1 MVVVSGS
8 WTKNVTSYPAPP
20 AVNVTSSS
28 QDVMSG
34 AVVLH
39 NDMAAKAVLISRF
52 NSHPFQERILTLDQ
66 PVKVGRSVARAKP
79 TANNAIFDC
88 KVLSRNHAVL
98 WFDNGKFFLQDTKS
112 SNGTF
117 VNNEKLSAETDS
129 HQLFS
134 GDVVQFGVDV
144 VENNRKVTHGC
155 IIATIKLYLPDGKE
169 AKALGKQGLV
179 PLDDLYRLNQIIQ
192 EANQREQCLE
202 SKLSALQ
209 HVVDETR
216 KSAEES
222 WRAYVGEERLLSRV
236 SALENQ
242 LQQAGKQ
249 WTEEKVKEELGKLQ
263 VENESYQV
271 AAKEALEK
279 LHAEKLEALAKA
291 TELERAKATAEQEAR
306 IAKEEVVQVHLELES
321 LARKLFVFQVES
333 EEQRLKWEKREQEL
347 ESKLVS
353 ESMKLVD
360 LQLQLQE
367 FNALSIQDFQN
378 LALVENSGGKHI
390 YKDDSK
396 CKEDILA
403 ENEISEAALNKSN
416 GIDNHINLT
425 VMKVE
430 ENPEFGDHDNAKPDV
445 TTTGVSENMKR
456 LSIKLPEEESNI
468 EELKNDREDSEK
480 EKDTEKS
487 DSSRSNNENE
497 EGEDEDDQVD
507 SKTLKCQFQS
517 MQAELRRRIEAL
529 ESILETKESYMTELS
544 RCLREEKEL
553 SMQRRMEA
561 EQLKQELEQQ
571 AKESCNESQQYKDKI
586 DLLTKELDSAQTKLK
601 ELDENVK
608 EKELDTS
615 KSSTVSYEELISV
628 EEELVLIKERFAQ
641 ITEEKLKLQR
651 DLVSMTEQYRMV
663 CNSSH
668 NKYFFYV
675 APLVFMVL
683 YLLISAMI
691 S

>member
-39 NDMAAKAVLISRF
+39 NNMAAKAVLISRF
-52 NSHPFQERILTLDQ
+52 NSHPFQERLLTLDQ
-66 PVKVGRSVARAKP
+66 PVK
-79 TANNAIFDC
+79 
-88 KVLSRNHAVL
+88 
-98 WFDNGKFFLQDTKS
+98 DTKS

-117 VNNEKLSAETDS
+117 VNDKKLSAETDS

-169 AKALGKQGLV
+169 AKALGK
-179 PLDDLYRLNQIIQ
+179 Q

-263 VENESYQV
+263 ADNESYQV

-279 LHAEKLEALAKA
+279 LHAEKLEALALA
-291 TELERAKATAEQEAR
+291 TEQERARETAEQEAR
-306 IAKEEVVQVHLELES
+306 IAKEEVVQIHLELEA

-333 EEQRLKWEKREQEL
+333 EEQRIKWEKREQEL
-347 ESKLVS
+347 ESKLET
-353 ESMKLVD
+353 ESMKLAD
-360 LQLQLQE
+360 LQLQLHE
-367 FNALSIQDFQN
+367 LNALSIQDFQN

-425 VMKVE
+425 VMTVE
-430 ENPEFGDHDNAKPDV
+430 ENPEIGDDGNDAKSDV
-445 TTTGVSENMKR
+445 TTTDVSENMKR
-456 LSIKLPEEESNI
+456 LSIKLPEETNR

-487 DSSRSNNENE
+487 DTSRSNNENE
-497 EGEDEDDQVD
+497 EGENEDDQVD

-517 MQAELRRRIEAL
+517 MQTELKRRIEAL

-561 EQLKQELEQQ
+561 EQLKQELEQH

-586 DLLTKELDSAQTKLK
+586 DLLAKELESAQTKLK

>member
-39 NDMAAKAVLISRF
+39 NDMPAKAVLVSHF
-52 NSHPFQERILTLDQ
+52 NSHPFQERLLTLDQ

-98 WFDNGKFFLQDTKS
+98 WFENGKFFLQDTKS

-209 HVVDETR
+209 HVVDETK

-263 VENESYQV
+263 AENESYQV

-291 TELERAKATAEQEAR
+291 TELERAKESAEQDAR
-306 IAKEEVVQVHLELES
+306 IAKEEVVQIHLELES
-321 LARKLFVFQVES
+321 LARKLFVFEVES
-333 EEQRLKWEKREQEL
+333 EEQRIKWEKREQEL
-347 ESKLVS
+347 ESKLEA
-353 ESMKLVD
+353 ESIKLAD
-360 LQLQLQE
+360 LQLQLHE
-367 FNALSIQDFQN
+367 LNALSIQDFQT
-378 LALVENSGGKHI
+378 LAPWESSGGKRI

-425 VMKVE
+425 VMAVE
-430 ENPEFGDHDNAKPDV
+430 ENPEYGDHDYVKPDV
-445 TTTGVSENMKR
+445 TTTGESENMKR
-456 LSIKLPEEESNI
+456 LSIKLPEEEINR
-468 EELKNDREDSEK
+468 EQLKNDREDSEK

-487 DSSRSNNENE
+487 DTSRSNNENE
-497 EGEDEDDQVD
+497 EVEDEDDQVD

-517 MQAELRRRIEAL
+517 MQEELKRRIEAL
-529 ESILETKESYMTELS
+529 ESILKTKESYMTELS

-586 DLLTKELDSAQTKLK
+586 DLLTKELDSAQSKLK
-601 ELDENVK
+601 ELDENMK

-615 KSSTVSYEELISV
+615 KSSAVSYEELISV

>member
-1 MVVVSGS
+1 
-8 WTKNVTSYPAPP
+8 
-20 AVNVTSSS
+20 
-28 QDVMSG
+28 
-34 AVVLH
+34 
-39 NDMAAKAVLISRF
+39 
-52 NSHPFQERILTLDQ
+52 
-66 PVKVGRSVARAKP
+66 
-79 TANNAIFDC
+79 
-88 KVLSRNHAVL
+88 
-98 WFDNGKFFLQDTKS
+98 
-112 SNGTF
+112 
-117 VNNEKLSAETDS
+117 
-129 HQLFS
+129 
-134 GDVVQFGVDV
+134 
-144 VENNRKVTHGC
+144 
-155 IIATIKLYLPDGKE
+155 
-169 AKALGKQGLV
+169 
-179 PLDDLYRLNQIIQ
+179 
-192 EANQREQCLE
+192 
-202 SKLSALQ
+202 
-209 HVVDETR
+209 
-216 KSAEES
+216 
-222 WRAYVGEERLLSRV
+222 
-236 SALENQ
+236 
-242 LQQAGKQ
+242 
-249 WTEEKVKEELGKLQ
+249 
-263 VENESYQV
+263 
-271 AAKEALEK
+271 
-279 LHAEKLEALAKA
+279 
-291 TELERAKATAEQEAR
+291 
-306 IAKEEVVQVHLELES
+306 
-321 LARKLFVFQVES
+321 
-333 EEQRLKWEKREQEL
+333 
-347 ESKLVS
+347 
-353 ESMKLVD
+353 MKLAD
-360 LQLQLQE
+360 LQLQLHE
-367 FNALSIQDFQN
+367 LNALSIQDFQN

-425 VMKVE
+425 
-430 ENPEFGDHDNAKPDV
+430 
-445 TTTGVSENMKR
+445 
-456 LSIKLPEEESNI
+456 
-468 EELKNDREDSEK
+468 LKNDREDSEK

-487 DSSRSNNENE
+487 DTSRSNNENE
-497 EGEDEDDQVD
+497 EGENEDDQVD

-517 MQAELRRRIEAL
+517 MQTELKRRIEAL

-561 EQLKQELEQQ
+561 EQLKQELEQH

-586 DLLTKELDSAQTKLK
+586 DLLAKELESAQTKLK

-675 APLVFMVL
+675 APLVFMVV

>member
-1 MVVVSGS
+1 
-8 WTKNVTSYPAPP
+8 
-20 AVNVTSSS
+20 
-28 QDVMSG
+28 
-34 AVVLH
+34 
-39 NDMAAKAVLISRF
+39 
-52 NSHPFQERILTLDQ
+52 
-66 PVKVGRSVARAKP
+66 
-79 TANNAIFDC
+79 
-88 KVLSRNHAVL
+88 
-98 WFDNGKFFLQDTKS
+98 
-112 SNGTF
+112 
-117 VNNEKLSAETDS
+117 
-129 HQLFS
+129 
-134 GDVVQFGVDV
+134 
-144 VENNRKVTHGC
+144 
-155 IIATIKLYLPDGKE
+155 
-169 AKALGKQGLV
+169 
-179 PLDDLYRLNQIIQ
+179 
-192 EANQREQCLE
+192 
-202 SKLSALQ
+202 
-209 HVVDETR
+209 
-216 KSAEES
+216 
-222 WRAYVGEERLLSRV
+222 
-236 SALENQ
+236 
-242 LQQAGKQ
+242 
-249 WTEEKVKEELGKLQ
+249 
-263 VENESYQV
+263 
-271 AAKEALEK
+271 
-279 LHAEKLEALAKA
+279 
-291 TELERAKATAEQEAR
+291 
-306 IAKEEVVQVHLELES
+306 
-321 LARKLFVFQVES
+321 
-333 EEQRLKWEKREQEL
+333 
-347 ESKLVS
+347 
-353 ESMKLVD
+353 MKLAD
-360 LQLQLQE
+360 LQLQLHE
-367 FNALSIQDFQN
+367 LNALSIQDFQN

-425 VMKVE
+425 VMTVE
-430 ENPEFGDHDNAKPDV
+430 ENPEIGDDGNDAKSDV
-445 TTTGVSENMKR
+445 TTTDVSENMKR
-456 LSIKLPEEESNI
+456 LSIKLPEETNR

-487 DSSRSNNENE
+487 DTSRSNNENE
-497 EGEDEDDQVD
+497 EGENEDDQVD

-517 MQAELRRRIEAL
+517 MQTELKRRIEAL

-561 EQLKQELEQQ
+561 EQLKQELEQH

-586 DLLTKELDSAQTKLK
+586 DLLAKELESAQTKLK

>member
-1 MVVVSGS
+1 
-8 WTKNVTSYPAPP
+8 
-20 AVNVTSSS
+20 
-28 QDVMSG
+28 
-34 AVVLH
+34 
-39 NDMAAKAVLISRF
+39 
-52 NSHPFQERILTLDQ
+52 
-66 PVKVGRSVARAKP
+66 
-79 TANNAIFDC
+79 
-88 KVLSRNHAVL
+88 
-98 WFDNGKFFLQDTKS
+98 
-112 SNGTF
+112 
-117 VNNEKLSAETDS
+117 
-129 HQLFS
+129 
-134 GDVVQFGVDV
+134 
-144 VENNRKVTHGC
+144 
-155 IIATIKLYLPDGKE
+155 
-169 AKALGKQGLV
+169 
-179 PLDDLYRLNQIIQ
+179 
-192 EANQREQCLE
+192 
-202 SKLSALQ
+202 
-209 HVVDETR
+209 
-216 KSAEES
+216 
-222 WRAYVGEERLLSRV
+222 
-236 SALENQ
+236 
-242 LQQAGKQ
+242 
-249 WTEEKVKEELGKLQ
+249 
-263 VENESYQV
+263 
-271 AAKEALEK
+271 
-279 LHAEKLEALAKA
+279 
-291 TELERAKATAEQEAR
+291 
-306 IAKEEVVQVHLELES
+306 
-321 LARKLFVFQVES
+321 
-333 EEQRLKWEKREQEL
+333 
-347 ESKLVS
+347 
-353 ESMKLVD
+353 MKLAD
-360 LQLQLQE
+360 LQLQLHE
-367 FNALSIQDFQN
+367 LNALSIQDFQN

-425 VMKVE
+425 
-430 ENPEFGDHDNAKPDV
+430 
-445 TTTGVSENMKR
+445 
-456 LSIKLPEEESNI
+456 
-468 EELKNDREDSEK
+468 LKNDREDSEK

-487 DSSRSNNENE
+487 DTSRSNNENE
-497 EGEDEDDQVD
+497 EGENEDDQVD

-517 MQAELRRRIEAL
+517 MQTELKRRIEAL

-561 EQLKQELEQQ
+561 EQLKQELEQH

-586 DLLTKELDSAQTKLK
+586 DLLAKELESAQTKLK